1 MLAVHR
7 EGVGD
12 FVPTHDAVVGD
23 VADQQVTPVADPH
36 RSFGPTHAGG
46 EFFHAGVENP
56 QFEKAVVEDVNE
68 RIRVALAQGFC
79 GRREAGQS
87 GAADGGQCGGNSE
100 GFFQETAAR
109 VAA

>member
-12 FVPTHDAVVGD
+12 FVPTHDAVVGN
-23 VADQQVTPVADPH
+23 VADQQVSPVADPH
-36 RSFGPTHAGG
+36 RPFGPTHAGG
-46 EFFHAGVENP
+46 KFFHAGVENP

-68 RIRVALAQGFC
+68 GIRITLAQGFC
-79 GRREAGQS
+79 GRCEAGQS
-87 GAADGGQCGGNSE
+87 GAADGGQRGGNSE